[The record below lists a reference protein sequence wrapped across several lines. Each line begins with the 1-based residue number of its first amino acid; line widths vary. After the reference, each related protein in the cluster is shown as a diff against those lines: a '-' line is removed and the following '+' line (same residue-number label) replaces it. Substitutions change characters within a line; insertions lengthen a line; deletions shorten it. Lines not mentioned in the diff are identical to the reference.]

1 MTKSE
6 LVIYICRHY
15 GNVMLL
21 THDELMR
28 INKLGLEQYLADL
41 QREYGKG
48 NEAEDKAA
56 E

>member
-6 LVIYICRHY
+6 LVIYICKHY

-41 QREYGKG
+41 EKQFGKI
-48 NEAEDKAA
+48 NTDE
-56 E
+56 

>member
-6 LVIYICRHY
+6 LVKYICQHY

-41 QREYGKG
+41 QKEFGQSINK
-48 NEAEDKAA
+48 ETI
-56 E
+56 